1 MAGLVTLVEQ
11 HMDRQLPTV
20 VIRATIEWEVLALVK
35 LQEYGLGVHLPVK
48 VCCITCSLI
57 VTFTHFKK
65 LYKQN
70 KLIYDLSAGT
80 GHRPSPQFSLL
91 VVLFKRANC
100 SDILGTLMLR

>member
-20 VIRATIEWEVLALVK
+20 VIRATTEWEAVLALVK

-65 LYKQN
+65 LYKQD
-70 KLIYDLSAGT
+70 KYMT
-80 GHRPSPQFSLL
+80 CLL
-91 VVLFKRANC
+91 VQVTGLHHSFPC
-100 SDILGTLMLR
+100 